1 MLARDSTNTFPSY
14 RYWPPLPLAA
24 LEQIKQVEIANVS
37 SSATL
42 SLSRATLYNSSTRI
56 STTLSSDSRSEFW
69 KTVYDQAQV
78 QVLENTRAQPRAWLV
93 TEAEAVSGDDALRR
107 IRGES
112 APEFEPQR
120 TALPEGRTACV
131 PQ

>member
-14 RYWPPLPLAA
+14 RYWTRLPLAA

-78 QVLENTRAQPRAWLV
+78 QVLENTRAHPRAWLV
-93 TEAEAVSGDDALRR
+93 TEAEAISGGEALRR
-107 IRGES
+107 SRGGR
-112 APEFEPQR
+112 AYEFDSHR
-120 TALPEGRTACV
+120 TPF
-131 PQ
+131 